1 MELNWQEKVTE
12 EFQYFDPTT
21 NSIIKLP
28 GSTLCK
34 PVTNY
39 EYESKLN
46 EEKRLLLILKP
57 EYLSVIVTDFRNM
70 MIYNEEDPNFIN
82 EKLKNTYN
90 EKVMRI

>member
-1 MELNWQEKVTE
+1 
-12 EFQYFDPTT
+12 
-21 NSIIKLP
+21 
-28 GSTLCK
+28 
-34 PVTNY
+34 VTNY